1 VAEVEVGRRAA
12 PFTVPVERGKV
23 REFARATKARR
34 TSYLTDTHAV
44 APPTWLAAAS
54 FWIEPENH
62 VLGGVFDYSR
72 TLHAGQEYVFPGV
85 PPRAG
90 DTLTGQQR
98 VESVYRKQGRRGGEL
113 TFTVLLT
120 EYRDAA
126 GTLVAEV
133 RQTIVETE
141 RAAQ

>member
-1 VAEVEVGRRAA
+1 VAEVGLEAA

-23 REFARATKARR
+23 REFARATKAQHP
-34 TSYLTDTHAV
+34 SYLTDERAV
-44 APPTWLAAAS
+44 VPPTWLAAAS
-54 FWIEPENH
+54 FWISPENH

-72 TLHAGQEYVFPGV
+72 TLHAGQEYVFHGP

-90 DTLTGQQR
+90 DTLAGRQR

-120 EYRDAA
+120 EYRDSA
-126 GTLVAEV
+126 GVLVAEV

-141 RAAQ
+141 KPAQ

>member
-1 VAEVEVGRRAA
+1 MGEAEVGREAA

-34 TSYLTDTHAV
+34 ASYLLDDRAV
-44 APPTWLAAAS
+44 IPPTWLTAAS
-54 FWIEPENH
+54 FWINPENH
-62 VLGGVFDYSR
+62 VLGGVFDWAR
-72 TLHAGQEYVFPGV
+72 TLHAGQEYVFHGV

-90 DTLTGQQR
+90 DTLTGRQR
-98 VESVYRKQGRRGGEL
+98 IESVYQKQGRRGGEL

-120 EYRDAA
+120 EYRDVEGA
-126 GTLVAEV
+126 LVAEV

-141 RAAQ
+141 KAAR